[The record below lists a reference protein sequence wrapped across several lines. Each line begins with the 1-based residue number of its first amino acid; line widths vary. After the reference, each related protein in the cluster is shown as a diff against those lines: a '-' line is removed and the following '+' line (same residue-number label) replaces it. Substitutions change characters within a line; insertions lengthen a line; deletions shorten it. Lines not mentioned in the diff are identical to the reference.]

1 MMSEKPKMAY
11 PVKWTG
17 LKPARFRKYKSWI
30 NSVKP
35 GICGTYVSAV
45 LLHDAFNQKYTI
57 DLPKEDVVNGL
68 QNLVEDTFAY
78 KGTFVWDLWYGLK
91 WVLKDNADF
100 KVKMHLIP
108 ERKVISLLDR
118 KNPIP
123 IAVGTTKLFGSSY
136 KNHWVVV
143 YAYGYN
149 EENKLFFKAYDNHGR
164 YTAIL
169 PASQTI
175 GCVWIETV

>member
-17 LKPARFRKYKSWI
+17 LKPARFRKYKYWI

-57 DLPKEDVVNGL
+57 DLPKENVVNGL

-78 KGTFVWDLWYGLK
+78 KGTYVWDLWYGLK

-108 ERKVISLLDR
+108 ERKVVSLLDR
-118 KNPIP
+118 KIRFQLQWEQQNCLEVLIRITGWLSMAMDIMRKINCFLKPMIIMGDTP
-123 IAVGTTKLFGSSY
+123 LFCRLLKRSD
-136 KNHWVVV
+136 
-143 YAYGYN
+143 AYG
-149 EENKLFFKAYDNHGR
+149 
-164 YTAIL
+164 
-169 PASQTI
+169 
-175 GCVWIETV
+175 